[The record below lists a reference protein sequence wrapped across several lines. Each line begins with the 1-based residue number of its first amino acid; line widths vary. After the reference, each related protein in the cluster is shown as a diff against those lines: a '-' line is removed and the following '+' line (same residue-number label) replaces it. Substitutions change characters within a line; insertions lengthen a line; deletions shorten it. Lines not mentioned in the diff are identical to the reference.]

1 VVLNLFLY
9 FTLFSGHLLVSK
21 FLAKFC
27 DIVPLEQVQENIT
40 KGLIRYVP
48 GLYGHQQVSAIEVCY
63 LGSLPLE
70 AKALDSFA
78 QKPMRKALANVNCEP
93 AIHSP

>member
-1 VVLNLFLY
+1 M
-9 FTLFSGHLLVSK
+9 
-21 FLAKFC
+21 AKFC

-78 QKPMRKALANVNCEP
+78 QKPMRKALWNVNCEP